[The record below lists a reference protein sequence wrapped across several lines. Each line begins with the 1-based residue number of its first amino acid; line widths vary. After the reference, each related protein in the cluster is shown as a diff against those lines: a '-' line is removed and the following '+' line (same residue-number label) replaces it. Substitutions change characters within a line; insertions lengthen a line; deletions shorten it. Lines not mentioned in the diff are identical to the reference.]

1 MHIPIETNIHFNDE
15 AIAIIKGYL
24 GSRNA
29 PTDDIDETFLE
40 DFNFALVYHI
50 DHLVQAGLRNLTYY
64 VNERIR
70 TRASICLGFN
80 YKRDALQFDLKCN
93 GLLVKVLIEA
103 SGALTVQAKQRRGG
117 FGIASSNT
125 WTIEKLVEKA
135 LTDFDTP
142 APDYNNHS
150 PEQA

>member
-29 PTDDIDETFLE
+29 PTDDIDETVLE

-103 SGALTVQAKQRRGG
+103 SGALTVEVKQRRGG
-117 FGIASSNT
+117 FGVASSNT
-125 WTIEKLVEKA
+125 ATIDKLVEEA
-135 LTDFDTP
+135 LKSFDTP